1 MFFKLNKAL
10 FKQIIHKITKSK
22 KGYIMEPQYEKIIVL
37 IIVLTAAFLTWKM
50 VKDFYI
56 TKMHKIFAH
65 LLAVITSSFML
76 LSSMFLFMPKNYQ
89 RGMGPEVEIN
99 FMSILTVVIMLCV
112 LYVFF
117 KFVPNSKK

>member
-1 MFFKLNKAL
+1 L
-10 FKQIIHKITKSK
+10 
-22 KGYIMEPQYEKIIVL
+22 EPQYEKIIVL

-56 TKMHKIFAH
+56 TKLHKLFAH
-65 LLAVITSSFML
+65 LIAVITSSFML

-89 RGMGPEVEIN
+89 RGAGPEVEIT
-99 FMSILTVVIMLCV
+99 FTSILTVVVMLGV
-112 LYVFF
+112 LYLFF